1 MGFWWADNLPKP
13 ACKHGYIL
21 VQLLFLLKSF
31 QIMEKNNNSKK
42 GGRPLKLLKLKTKLR
57 VCMADQ
63 DVRICTEKAKQ
74 ANISL
79 AEYIRRMVL
88 NGAIT
93 NLFSEEEQQ
102 HKIQLI
108 GMANNLNQL
117 AKEAHT
123 YGLVSVE
130 QSASKAL
137 KDIRSIL
144 DRYKVHRWLP
154 KRPQKENPFMVL

>member
-1 MGFWWADNLPKP
+1 M
-13 ACKHGYIL
+13 
-21 VQLLFLLKSF
+21 
-31 QIMEKNNNSKK
+31 
-42 GGRPLKLLKLKTKLR
+42 
-57 VCMADQ
+57 
-63 DVRICTEKAKQ
+63 
-74 ANISL
+74 

-88 NGAIT
+88 NGGIT

-144 DRYKVHRWLP
+144 DRYKVHR
-154 KRPQKENPFMVL
+154 